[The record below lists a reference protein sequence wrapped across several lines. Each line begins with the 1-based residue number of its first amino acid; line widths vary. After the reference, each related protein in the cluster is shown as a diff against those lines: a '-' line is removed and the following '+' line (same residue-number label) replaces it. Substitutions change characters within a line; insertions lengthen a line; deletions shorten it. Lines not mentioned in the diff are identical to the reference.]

1 MKLLVQTNR
10 YYALLAG
17 GLFALGGGVLYLS
30 LNWALRNEVDEQ
42 LLGQQQAL
50 ASVRASARP
59 GPPQADSLRVSRT
72 PRPGGLHEAAYYDE
86 AEQTMVP
93 YRELSVPVVRGGTRY
108 WVTLRKSQLET
119 EDLLLVVLSVMLA
132 VLAGLLLSLV
142 ALNRWLAGRLWAP
155 FQHTLAELRA
165 YDLHRRGVLALPPTP
180 IDEFTEL
187 NQALTQMST
196 RLAADYQRLKD
207 FTENAAH
214 ETQTPLAIMQAQ
226 LEQLAQ
232 DDSLQPKSAALVG
245 ELYGATRRLSRL
257 HQALTL
263 LSNIENE
270 QFAQAVP
277 VRLDQV
283 VADKVRQ
290 LHERA
295 AARGLAFS
303 VAVNGVPILSMHP
316 GLADS
321 LVSNLLQN
329 AVKHSLPGGIVQVT
343 LGTEALVIANAGA
356 AVTGDP
362 ARFFERFRKH
372 NAASDS
378 PGLGLSIV
386 QQICRYYGFGLRY
399 DFSPA
404 GARHTLRVDF
414 LPAKDHPSSL
424 QKNHIIAPEL
434 WV

>member
-1 MKLLVQTNR
+1 MKLLAQTNR
-10 YYALLAG
+10 YYALLAVV
-17 GLFALGGGVLYLS
+17 LFAMGGVVLYGS

-42 LLGQQQAL
+42 LLDQQRTL
-50 ASVRASARP
+50 TSGRAIRQV
-59 GPPQADSLRVSRT
+59 GPPRADSLRVSRT
-72 PRPGGLHEAAYYDE
+72 PRPGGLHEAVFYDE

-93 YRELSVPVVRGGTRY
+93 YRELSFPVKRSGQTY

-142 ALNRWLAGRLWAP
+142 GLNRWLARRLWAP
-155 FQHTLAELRA
+155 FQRTLAALRVF
-165 YDLHRRGVLALPPTP
+165 DLRQHTPLVLPATS

-196 RLAADYQRLKD
+196 RLATEYQRLNE
-207 FTENAAH
+207 FTGNAAH
-214 ETQTPLAIMQAQ
+214 ETQTPLAIMQAK
-226 LEQLAQ
+226 LEQLMQ
-232 DDSLQPKSAALVG
+232 DDSLRPQSAALVG

-270 QFAQAVP
+270 QYAQAVP
-277 VRLDQV
+277 VRLDEV
-283 VADKVRQ
+283 VADKVEQ
-290 LHERA
+290 LQERA
-295 AARGLAFS
+295 ASRDLQFRVTIA
-303 VAVNGVPILSMHP
+303 GVPTLALHP

-329 AVKHSLPGGIVQVT
+329 AVKHSLPGSTIDVT
-343 LGTEALVIANAGA
+343 LSRDSLLVANPGP
-356 AVTGDP
+356 AVSGDP

-386 QQICRYYGFGLRY
+386 QQICRYYGFALHY
-399 DFSPA
+399 DFAPS
-404 GARHTLRVDF
+404 GAIHTLTVGF
-414 LPAKDHPSSL
+414 LP
-424 QKNHIIAPEL
+424 EY
-434 WV
+434 

>member
-1 MKLLVQTNR
+1 MRLLAQTNR
-10 YYALLAG
+10 YYLLLAAA
-17 GLFALGGGVLYLS
+17 LFALGGCVLYVT

-50 ASVRASARP
+50 TSVRASAHA
-59 GPPQADSLRVSRT
+59 GPPRADSLLVSRT
-72 PRPGGLHEAAYYDE
+72 PRPGGLHETVFYD
-86 AEQTMVP
+86 ADEQTMVP
-93 YRELSVPVVRGGTRY
+93 YRELSFPVVRGGTTY

-142 ALNRWLAGRLWAP
+142 ALNRWLARRLWAP
-155 FQHTLAELRA
+155 FQRTLAALRA
-165 YDLHRRGVLALPPTP
+165 YDLHRRGALVLPATA

-232 DDSLQPKSAALVG
+232 DDSLRPASAALVG
-245 ELYGATRRLSRL
+245 ELYGTTRRLSRL

-263 LSNIENE
+263 LSNIENK
-270 QFAQAVP
+270 QFTQAVP

-283 VADKVRQ
+283 VEDKARQ
-290 LHERA
+290 LYERA
-295 AARGLAFS
+295 TARGLTFN
-303 VAVNGVPILSMHP
+303 VAVTGIPVLVLHP

-329 AVKHSLPGGIVQVT
+329 AVKHGLPGGTIQVT
-343 LGTEALVIANAGA
+343 LGADALVVANAGP
-356 AVTGDP
+356 AVTGNP

-372 NAASDS
+372 NAGSDS

-386 QQICRYYGFGLRY
+386 EQICRYYGFALHY

-404 GARHTLRVDF
+404 GALHTLRVGF
-414 LPAKDHPSSL
+414 SS
-424 QKNHIIAPEL
+424 NPH
-434 WV
+434 V

>member
-1 MKLLVQTNR
+1 MKLLTQTNR
-10 YYALLAG
+10 YYGLLVAV
-17 GLFALGGGVLYLS
+17 LFALGGGVLYLS

-50 ASVRASARP
+50 TSARTSARS
-59 GPPQADSLRVSRT
+59 GPPQADSLRVSRV
-72 PRPGGLHEAAYYDE
+72 PQLGGLHETAYYDE

-93 YRELSVPVVRGGTRY
+93 YRELSFPVVRGGARY

-142 ALNRWLAGRLWAP
+142 ALNRWLARRLWAP
-155 FQHTLAELRA
+155 FQRTLAELRA
-165 YDLHRRGVLALPPTP
+165 YNLHRRGALVLPPTP

-226 LEQLAQ
+226 LEQLMQ
-232 DDSLQPKSAALVG
+232 DDGLRPKSVALVG

-263 LSNIENE
+263 LSNIENQ

-283 VADKVRQ
+283 VADKIQQ
-290 LHERA
+290 LNERA
-295 AARGLAFS
+295 TARDLTFS
-303 VAVNGVPILSMHP
+303 VVVTGVPALVLHP

-329 AVKHSLPGGIVQVT
+329 AVKHGLPGGTIQVT
-343 LGTEALVIANAGA
+343 LGPDALVVANAGPV
-356 AVTGDP
+356 VTGNP
-362 ARFFERFRKH
+362 TRFFERFRKY

-386 QQICRYYGFGLRY
+386 QQICHYYGFALSY
-399 DFSPA
+399 TFSPV
-404 GARHTLRVDF
+404 GSRHTLRVGF
-414 LPAKDHPSSL
+414 SPAQDS
-424 QKNHIIAPEL
+424 A
-434 WV
+434 

>member
-1 MKLLVQTNR
+1 MRLLAQTNR
-10 YYALLAG
+10 YYALLAAV
-17 GLFALGGGVLYLS
+17 LFALGGAVLYGS

-42 LLGQQQAL
+42 LLDQQRAL
-50 ASVRASARP
+50 ASGRATRQA
-59 GPPQADSLRVSRT
+59 GPPRADSLLVSRT
-72 PRPGGLHEAAYYDE
+72 PRPGGLHEAVFYDE

-93 YRELSVPVVRGGTRY
+93 YRELSFPVKRGGQTY

-142 ALNRWLAGRLWAP
+142 GLNRWLARRLWAP
-155 FQHTLAELRA
+155 FQRTLAALRA
-165 YDLHRRGVLALPPTP
+165 FDLRQHTPLVLPATP

-196 RLAADYQRLKD
+196 RLASEYQRLNE
-207 FTENAAH
+207 FTGNAAH
-214 ETQTPLAIMQAQ
+214 ETQTPLAIMQAK
-226 LEQLAQ
+226 LEQLMQ
-232 DDSLQPKSAALVG
+232 DDSLRPQSATLVG

-263 LSNIENE
+263 LSSIENE
-270 QFAQAVP
+270 QYTQAVP

-283 VADKVRQ
+283 VADKIEQ
-290 LHERA
+290 LQERA
-295 AARGLAFS
+295 GARNLRFR
-303 VAVNGVPILSMHP
+303 VAIAGVPTLVLHP

-329 AVKHSLPGGIVQVT
+329 AVKHSLPGSTIEVT
-343 LGTEALVIANAGA
+343 LSRDSLVVANPGP
-356 AVTGDP
+356 VVSGDP

-386 QQICRYYGFGLRY
+386 QQICRYYGFALRY
-399 DFSPA
+399 DFAPA
-404 GARHTLRVDF
+404 RAIHTLMVAF
-414 LPAKDHPSSL
+414 PL
-424 QKNHIIAPEL
+424 EY
-434 WV
+434 

>member
-1 MKLLVQTNR
+1 MRLLAQTNR
-10 YYALLAG
+10 YYGLLAVV
-17 GLFALGGGVLYLS
+17 LFALGGGVLYVS
-30 LNWALRNEVDEQ
+30 LNRALRNEVDEQ
-42 LLGQQQAL
+42 LLAQQQAL
-50 ASVRASARP
+50 TSARASARP
-59 GPPQADSLRVSRT
+59 GPPRADSLRVSRV
-72 PRPGGLHEAAYYDE
+72 PRPGGLREAAYYDPD
-86 AEQTMVP
+86 EQTMVP
-93 YRELSVPVVRGGTRY
+93 FRELSFPVVRGGTTY
-108 WVTLRKSQLET
+108 WVTLRKSRLET
-119 EDLLLVVLSVMLA
+119 EDLLLVVLGVMLA

-142 ALNRWLAGRLWAP
+142 GLNRWLARWLWAP
-155 FQHTLAELRA
+155 FQHTLAALRA
-165 YDLHRRGVLALPPTP
+165 YDRHQRGTLDLPATP
-180 IDEFTEL
+180 IDEFSEL
-187 NQALTQMST
+187 NQALTQMSA
-196 RLAADYQRLKD
+196 RLAADYQRLKE

-232 DDSLQPKSAALVG
+232 DDSLRPQSAALVG
-245 ELYGATRRLSRL
+245 ELYGTTRRLSRL

-263 LSNIENE
+263 LSSIENQ

-295 AARGLAFS
+295 TARGLTFS
-303 VAVNGVPILSMHP
+303 VAVTGAPAVAMHP

-329 AVKHSLPGGIVQVT
+329 AVKHGLPGGTVQVT
-343 LGTEALVIANAGA
+343 LGAGALVVSNAGP
-356 AVTGDP
+356 AVSGDP

-372 NAASDS
+372 HAASDS

-386 QQICRYYGFGLRY
+386 QQICRCYGFALRY
-399 DFSPA
+399 DFLPA

-414 LPAKDHPSSL
+414 PPK
-424 QKNHIIAPEL
+424 K
-434 WV
+434 

>member
-1 MKLLVQTNR
+1 MKLLAQTNR
-10 YYALLAG
+10 YYGLLAAA
-17 GLFALGGGVLYLS
+17 LFALGGGVLYLT

-50 ASVRASARP
+50 TSARASARP
-59 GPPQADSLRVSRT
+59 GPPHSDSLLVSQT
-72 PRPGGLHEAAYYDE
+72 PQPSGLHEAGYYDE
-86 AEQTMVP
+86 EEQTMVP
-93 YRELSVPVVRGGTRY
+93 YRELSFPVVRNGNTY

-119 EDLLLVVLSVMLA
+119 EDLLLVVLSVLLA

-142 ALNRWLAGRLWAP
+142 ALNRWLAWRLWAP
-155 FQHTLAELRA
+155 FQRTLAELRA
-165 YDLHRRGVLALPPTP
+165 YDLHRRGALALPPTA

-187 NQALTQMST
+187 NQALTQMSA

-232 DDSLQPKSAALVG
+232 DDSLRPASAALVG

-283 VADKVRQ
+283 VEDKVRH

-295 AARGLAFS
+295 TARALTFS
-303 VAVNGVPILSMHP
+303 VAVNGVPTLALHP

-329 AVKHSLPGGIVQVT
+329 AVKHSLPGGTIQVT
-343 LGTEALVIANAGA
+343 LGTDALVIANAGA
-356 AVTGDP
+356 GVTGDP

-386 QQICRYYGFGLRY
+386 EQICRYYGFDLRY
-399 DFSPA
+399 DFSPV
-404 GARHTLRVDF
+404 GALHTLRVGF
-414 LPAKDHPSSL
+414 SPNPL
-424 QKNHIIAPEL
+424 EG
-434 WV
+434 

>member
-1 MKLLVQTNR
+1 MKLLAQTNR
-10 YYALLAG
+10 YYGLLVTV
-17 GLFALGGGVLYLS
+17 LFVLGGGVLYLS
-30 LNWALRNEVDEQ
+30 LNWTLRNEVDEQ

-50 ASVRASARP
+50 VSARSSTRP
-59 GPPQADSLRVSRT
+59 SPPRADSLRVSRV
-72 PRPGGLHEAAYYDE
+72 PQPGGLHEAAYYDE
-86 AEQTMVP
+86 EEQTMVP
-93 YRELSVPVVRGGTRY
+93 YRELSFPVVRGGIRY

-142 ALNRWLAGRLWAP
+142 ALNRWLARRLWAP
-155 FQHTLAELRA
+155 FQRTLAELRA
-165 YDLHRRGVLALPPTP
+165 YNLHQRGALALPATP

-187 NQALTQMST
+187 NQALTQMSA

-232 DDSLQPKSAALVG
+232 DDSLRPTSAALVG

-263 LSNIENE
+263 LSNIENQ

-277 VRLDQV
+277 VRLDHV

-295 AARGLAFS
+295 TARGLIFS
-303 VAVNGVPILSMHP
+303 VVVSGVPTLTMHP

-329 AVKHSLPGGIVQVT
+329 AVKHSLLGGTIQVS
-343 LGTEALVIANAGA
+343 LGTEALVVMNAGP

-362 ARFFERFRKH
+362 ARFFERFHKH

-386 QQICRYYGFGLRY
+386 QQICRYYGFALSY
-399 DFSPA
+399 NFSPV
-404 GARHTLRVDF
+404 GALHTLQIDF
-414 LPAKDHPSSL
+414 PPNPL
-424 QKNHIIAPEL
+424 
-434 WV
+434 